1 MIQSDFHG
9 VILCGGSGSRLWPLS
24 RQFAPK
30 QFIRLT
36 DERSLLQ
43 HALLRMGRACGH
55 PPVLVCNEAH
65 RFIVD
70 EQASELGMPDIEVI
84 LEPCQRNTAPAIL
97 AATLR
102 AMRHGEDPVMLVMP
116 SDQLI
121 DDSDALEASF
131 AAAHEAADAGAIVVF
146 GVEPTGPAAGY
157 GYIQADSEAG
167 HGTVRPV
174 RCFVEK
180 PAPALAA
187 QLLGDGNYYWNS
199 GMFVFKASVLVGEFE
214 ARAPELLSLVRQALA
229 DGNGNDAQFRLARG
243 AFSACPDI
251 SLDYAVMEGT
261 ARAAV
266 VPLPVSWSDVGAWD
280 AVWAAVPKSAEG
292 NAAVGDV
299 LLEDTHNCLVHS
311 THRLVASIG
320 LEDIIVVETADAVLV
335 AHKNRAQEV
344 KRLVEKF
351 AGQHRCELEHHREV
365 KRPWGAYDSLCEG
378 PRYQIKRITV
388 KPGASLSTQMHH
400 HRAEHWVVV
409 SGTARVRCGGR
420 HYLLTENQSTY
431 IPLGEVHSLENPG
444 KIPLEVIEVQSGAYL
459 GEDDIVRYGDAYGR
473 S

>member
-43 HALLRMGRACGH
+43 HALLRMGHACGH

-157 GYIQADSEAG
+157 GYIQADGEAG

-378 PRYQIKRITV
+378 PCYQIKRITV